1 MFKKA
6 DSLKGAF
13 MQGTF
18 YFVFNSILLGFGLA
32 MDAFSVSIADGIQN
46 ASMKRREMVR
56 IAGTF
61 SFFQCLMPLLGWLCV
76 HEAVRAFSF
85 MERFIPWI
93 ALALLVYIGGGMIR
107 EGLEEYRKAG
117 KAGGDP
123 EKVMESSYEKKLAW
137 KTLILQGIATSIDA
151 LSVGFA
157 IAEYT
162 APAALAAA
170 LIIAAV
176 TMAVCLFGVR
186 IGRKAGVLLSSRA
199 TILGGCILIFIGLEI
214 WIRAMLGI

>member
-1 MFKKA
+1 
-6 DSLKGAF
+6 
-13 MQGTF
+13 MQGTL

-46 ASMKRREMVR
+46 ASMKGREMVR

-61 SFFQCLMPLLGWLCV
+61 AFFQFLMPLLGWLCV

-85 MERFIPWI
+85 MEGFIPWI
-93 ALALLVYIGGGMIR
+93 ALLLLAYIGGGMIR
-107 EGLEEYRKAG
+107 EGIGEYRAAEKSETA
-117 KAGGDP
+117 P
-123 EKVMESSYEKKLAW
+123 ERIRESSYEKKLSW
-137 KTLILQGIATSIDA
+137 KTLVLQGIATSIDA

-157 IAEYT
+157 TAEYS
-162 APAALAAA
+162 AMDALGAS

-186 IGRKAGVLLSSRA
+186 IGRKAGDLLSSKA
-199 TILGGCILIFIGLEI
+199 AILGGCILIFIGLEI
-214 WIRAMLGI
+214 WIRAMLGL

>member
-1 MFKKA
+1 
-6 DSLKGAF
+6 
-13 MQGTF
+13 MQISF
-18 YFVFNSILLGFGLA
+18 YFIFNSILLGFGLA

-61 SFFQCLMPLLGWLCV
+61 SFFQWLMPLLGWFCV
-76 HEAVRAFSF
+76 HEAVQAFSF

-93 ALALLVYIGGGMIR
+93 ALLLLVYIGGGMIR
-107 EGLEEYRKAG
+107 EGLDEYRKAG
-117 KAGGDP
+117 KSEGDP
-123 EKVMESSYEKKLAW
+123 ERIRESSYGKKLAW

-157 IAEYT
+157 IAEYR
-162 APAALAAA
+162 ALDALAAS

-176 TMAVCLFGVR
+176 TMAVCLFGVS
-186 IGRKAGVLLSSRA
+186 IGRKAGALLSSRA

-214 WIRAMLGI
+214 WIRAMLGL

>member
-1 MFKKA
+1 
-6 DSLKGAF
+6 
-13 MQGTF
+13 MQISF
-18 YFVFNSILLGFGLA
+18 YFIFNSILLGFGLA

-61 SFFQCLMPLLGWLCV
+61 SFFQWLMPLLGWFCV
-76 HEAVRAFSF
+76 HEAVQAFSF

-93 ALALLVYIGGGMIR
+93 ALLLLVYIGGGMIR
-107 EGLEEYRKAG
+107 EGLDEYRKAG
-117 KAGGDP
+117 KSEGDP
-123 EKVMESSYEKKLAW
+123 ERIRESSYGKKLAW

-157 IAEYT
+157 IAEYR
-162 APAALAAA
+162 ALDALAAS

-176 TMAVCLFGVR
+176 TMAVCLFGVS
-186 IGRKAGVLLSSRA
+186 IGRKAGTLLSSRA

-214 WIRAMLGI
+214 WIRAMLGL

>member
-1 MFKKA
+1 
-6 DSLKGAF
+6 

-117 KAGGDP
+117 GAGGDS
-123 EKVMESSYEKKLAW
+123 EKVLESSYEKKLAW

-157 IAEYT
+157 IAEYR
-162 APAALAAA
+162 ALDALAAA

-186 IGRKAGVLLSSRA
+186 IGRRAGVLLSSRA

>member
-1 MFKKA
+1 MVKRI
-6 DSLKGAF
+6 SGGVF

-32 MDAFSVSIADGIQN
+32 MDASSVSIADGIQN

-61 SFFQCLMPLLGWLCV
+61 SFFQWLMPLLGWFCV
-76 HEAVRAFSF
+76 HEAVRVFSF

-93 ALALLVYIGGGMIR
+93 ALLLLAYIGGGMLR
-107 EGLEEYRKAG
+107 EGIEEYRKAR
-117 KAGGDP
+117 KAEGDP
-123 EKVMESSYEKKLAW
+123 ERVRESSYEKKLAW

-162 APAALAAA
+162 APAALAAS

-186 IGRKAGVLLSSRA
+186 LGRKAGDLLSSRA
-199 TILGGCILIFIGLEI
+199 AILGGCILIFIGLEI
-214 WIRAMLGI
+214 FIRAMLGL

>member
-1 MFKKA
+1 MP
-6 DSLKGAF
+6 
-13 MQGTF
+13 GTF
-18 YFVFNSILLGFGLA
+18 IFVFNSILLGFGLA

-93 ALALLVYIGGGMIR
+93 ALLLLAYIGGGMLR
-107 EGLEEYRKAG
+107 EGIEEYRKAG
-117 KAGGDP
+117 MAEKEERDP
-123 EKVMESSYEKKLAW
+123 EKIRESSYGKKLSW

-157 IAEYT
+157 TAEYT
-162 APAALAAA
+162 APAALAAS

-176 TMAVCLFGVR
+176 TLAVCLFGVG
-186 IGRKAGVLLSSRA
+186 IGRKAGALLSSKA
-199 TILGGCILIFIGLEI
+199 AILGGCILIFIGLEI
-214 WIRAMLGI
+214 FIRAMLGL

>member
-1 MFKKA
+1 
-6 DSLKGAF
+6 
-13 MQGTF
+13 MQNTF

-61 SFFQCLMPLLGWLCV
+61 AFFQWLMPLLGWFCV

-85 MERFIPWI
+85 MEKFIPWI
-93 ALALLVYIGGGMIR
+93 ALLLLAYIGGGMLR
-107 EGLEEYRKAG
+107 EGIEEYRKAA
-117 KAGGDP
+117 KAQEDP
-123 EKVMESSYEKKLAW
+123 EKTRESSYEKKLAW
-137 KTLILQGIATSIDA
+137 KTLALQGIATSIDA

-157 IAEYT
+157 IAEYS
-162 APAALAAA
+162 ALDALAAS

-176 TMAVCLFGVR
+176 TLAVCLFGVK

-199 TILGGCILIFIGLEI
+199 AILGGCILIFIGLEI